1 MKKWTSVR
9 MVYCLMSSVLALAA
23 LYQSWAVVFFVVA
36 MLQLGVWTKFCPSMW
51 FFERAGYKK
60 TEL

>member
-1 MKKWTSVR
+1 

-23 LYQSWAVVFFVVA
+23 LYQSWAVVCFVIA

-51 FFERAGYKK
+51 WFERAGYKK